1 MKRSEMRQVAFQILF
16 AWESNSLTDSA
27 ELYQQL
33 HQANKDMPAE
43 MPAYLNL
50 LIEGVQKN
58 LLEINQVIIAF
69 LKQGWSLERL
79 NKTDLVIMQI
89 AVFEIKFITE
99 TPDKVAV
106 NEAIELAKKFSDEKS
121 RRFINGILSNLIVS
135 N

>member
-16 AWESNSLTDSA
+16 AWESNSLTDSV

-33 HQANKDMPAE
+33 QQVNKNMPPE
-43 MPAYLNL
+43 MPAYLKL
-50 LIEGVQKN
+50 LIAGVQKN
-58 LLEINQVIIAF
+58 LLEINQVITEF
-69 LKQGWSLERL
+69 LKQNWSLERL
-79 NKTDLVIMQI
+79 NKADLVIMQI

-106 NEAIELAKKFSDEKS
+106 NEALELAKEFSDEKS

>member
-1 MKRSEMRQVAFQILF
+1 MRQVAFQILF
-16 AWESNSLTDSA
+16 AWESNSLTDSV

-33 HQANKDMPAE
+33 QQVNKNMPSE
-43 MPAYLNL
+43 MPAYLKL
-50 LIEGVQKN
+50 LIAGVQKN
-58 LLEINQVIIAF
+58 LLEINQVITEF
-69 LKQGWSLERL
+69 LKQNWSLERL
-79 NKTDLVIMQI
+79 NKADLVIMQI

-106 NEAIELAKKFSDEKS
+106 NEALELAKEFSDEKS